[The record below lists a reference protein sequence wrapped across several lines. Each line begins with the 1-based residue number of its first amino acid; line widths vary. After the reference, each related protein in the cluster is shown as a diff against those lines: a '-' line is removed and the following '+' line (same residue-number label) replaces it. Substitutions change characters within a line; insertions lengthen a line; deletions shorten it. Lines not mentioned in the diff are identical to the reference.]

1 MKEKK
6 KKDEN
11 KRRSLCHTHL
21 EVNVLHVL
29 HVEAHSSPGGG
40 KVAIQLPAIVLNATI
55 SKAKPWVHF
64 PSSGSEHG
72 TLNIVVVLIVG
83 EVVQDVAI

>member
-1 MKEKK
+1 MKEEEKK
-6 KKDEN
+6 ED
-11 KRRSLCHTHL
+11 KRRNPCHTHL

-55 SKAKPWVHF
+55 GKAKPWVHF
-64 PSSGSEHG
+64 PSSGGKHG
-72 TLNIVVVLIVG
+72 TLNIVVVLVVG
-83 EVVQDVAI
+83 EVVQNVAI